1 MTETPN
7 WQSPAGAEPQS
18 PQQSPWASP
27 VAGAPTAAPQP
38 GYGYVPP
45 QGGAPGWTPPPK
57 PGLIPL
63 RPLSFGT
70 ILGSSFRVMR
80 RNPAPTFGLSVLLY
94 GLITIVFAGV
104 FAALIAFSI
113 GRVDSADDSDF
124 DEILAGSIGLIL
136 LSSLIPV
143 GLAIVATGILQ
154 GIISLEV
161 SRATLGEKLKTRGLW
176 RLAKGRLGS
185 LIGYTA
191 ALSGIAIV
199 FVAIAAFIAF
209 GAFAATGASL
219 TATGDPTA
227 MMAALF
233 GSFGLM
239 LLIGLVFSVVAAY
252 FGTKLAFVP
261 TIILLER
268 LTIVPAIKRSW
279 QLTNGNFWRT
289 LGTQLLIGV
298 IINVASQVITAPIG
312 FILGIAGA
320 LVNPTSDPEAFG
332 ATIIVTYAIVGVLSI
347 VVGAVGLVMQSSA
360 YSLIYIDIRMR
371 REGLDLELLRYVEA
385 KQAGTPGV
393 ENPYLVHTGEAQA
406 PAAAAGSPWS

>member
-7 WQSPAGAEPQS
+7 WQSPAGAEP
-18 PQQSPWASP
+18 PTAQQSPWASP
-27 VAGAPTAAPQP
+27 VASASSPTPQAGYAQPQP
-38 GYGYVPP
+38 AA
-45 QGGAPGWTPPPK
+45 APGWTPPPK

-94 GLITIVFAGV
+94 GFITIVFAGV

-113 GRVDSADDSDF
+113 GRVDSADQSDY
-124 DEILAGSIGLIL
+124 DEILSGSIALIL

-176 RLAKGRLGS
+176 RLAKGRLGA

-199 FVAIAAFIAF
+199 FVAIAAFAAF
-209 GAFAATGASL
+209 GAFAATGQSM
-219 TATGDPTA
+219 TAATSDPSA
-227 MMAALF
+227 MLGALF
-233 GSFGLM
+233 GSFALM
-239 LLIGLVFSVVAAY
+239 FVIGLVFSVVGAY

-268 LTIVPAIKRSW
+268 LAIIPAVKRSW
-279 QLTNGNFWRT
+279 QLTKGNFWRT
-289 LGTQLLIGV
+289 LGTQLLISV

-312 FILGIAGA
+312 FVLGIAGA
-320 LVNPTSDPEAFG
+320 LVNPTSDPQAFIV
-332 ATIIVTYAIVGVLSI
+332 TMIVTYGIVGVLSI

-385 KQAGTPGV
+385 KQSGTPGV
-393 ENPYLVHTGEAQA
+393 DNPYLVHAGAAQA
-406 PAAAAGSPWS
+406 PAGAGSPWS